1 MEKPY
6 LLLRSS
12 NPLLAFCV
20 CIFFFFSSA
29 KRELASDDDLR
40 EPWWPCRDGMRWKW
54 SFFQPAAPLSDGE
67 GMGMRMRMVVVVNI
81 TGDGE
86 DMARF
91 VGA

>member
-12 NPLLAFCV
+12 DLLHAFCI
-20 CIFFFFSSA
+20 CIFFLSSSSA

-40 EPWWPCRDGMRWKW
+40 EPWWPCRDGMGWKW
-54 SFFQPAAPLSDGE
+54 SFIPPAAPLSDGE
-67 GMGMRMRMVVVVNI
+67 GMRMRMVGVGNM

-91 VGA
+91 IGA